1 MKTPLKAG
9 LVLLVSAVVILG
21 GALLIRGPLLEEE
34 KGSVPTSAGSAQPV
48 AIAAGADENGGFA
61 GLAARTV
68 KKGGSGANGDGTE
81 IVLAEVEG
89 SRAREDYINATF
101 RPLAGLGV
109 DVAMARVRELPDE
122 ASRDMAMLA
131 LLGEWSGQ
139 SVTELAQRAGMR
151 KQAMAT
157 LVKQCE
163 AWGMVL
169 REGDAHDARARRV
182 CFTPTGLAWL
192 AAYQESVAQAEAE
205 LRYAVGEEVATV
217 VALGLEAY
225 AAAA

>member
-1 MKTPLKAG
+1 MPDPPNLTQDAWRYNHVGHWLR
-9 LVLLVSAVVILG
+9 L
-21 GALLIRGPLLEEE
+21 ALERF
-34 KGSVPTSAGSAQPV
+34 
-48 AIAAGADENGGFA
+48 D
-61 GLAARTV
+61 ARV
-68 KKGGSGANGDGTE
+68 MA
-81 IVLAEVEG
+81 L
-89 SRAREDYINATF
+89 
-101 RPLAGLGV
+101 
-109 DVAMARVRELPDE
+109 MARHPGVSLGLSNLAQRGQLTAAHWHISRHLPPQG
-122 ASRDMAMLA
+122 ARL
-131 LLGEWSGQ
+131 
-139 SVTELAQRAGMR
+139 TELAQRAGMR

-163 AWGMVL
+163 AWGMVM

-205 LRYAVGEEVATV
+205 LRHAVGEEVATV